1 MLLPHCTHAEE
12 QKETKE
18 AGHPRALYRLLHI
31 QGTESDNA
39 ISLVLEVVHRSLGQ
53 SSTVS

>member
-12 QKETKE
+12 QKEAKE